1 MDRYI
6 ESLLPQDL
14 LLEMDADD
22 QNRYVQV
29 YGINSLRKSNSDF
42 RVEAIEG
49 SALTSKYPRN
59 YKFS

>member
-22 QNRYVQV
+22 KNRYVQL
-29 YGINSLRKSNSDF
+29 YGINRLRKSNSDF
-42 RVEAIEG
+42 RVVAIER
-49 SALTSKYPRN
+49 SALTWKYPRN
-59 YKFS
+59 HKFL

>member
-22 QNRYVQV
+22 QNRYVSGKITIKDTV
-29 YGINSLRKSNSDF
+29 NSCEMLQWNHKM
-42 RVEAIEG
+42 
-49 SALTSKYPRN
+49 LQ
-59 YKFS
+59 KFERHF

>member
-22 QNRYVQV
+22 QNRYVQL
-29 YGINSLRKSNSDF
+29 YGINRLRKSNSDF
-42 RVEAIEG
+42 RVVAIER
-49 SALTSKYPRN
+49 SALT
-59 YKFS
+59 

>member
-22 QNRYVQV
+22 QNRY
-29 YGINSLRKSNSDF
+29 
-42 RVEAIEG
+42 E
-49 SALTSKYPRN
+49 SKN
-59 YKFS
+59 NHN

>member
-22 QNRYVQV
+22 QNRYVFK
-29 YGINSLRKSNSDF
+29 NNHD
-42 RVEAIEG
+42 
-49 SALTSKYPRN
+49 
-59 YKFS
+59 